1 MGKTL
6 RVHNIPRRKVVLM
19 SKCCRVV
26 CDQEN
31 FDPGLGLT
39 MLGSQAGQSKDYVN
53 SFGEPPFL
61 LHPDAFPSQTN

>member
-1 MGKTL
+1 
-6 RVHNIPRRKVVLM
+6 M